1 MKCAINGFGRI
12 GRNFFRVLLEDAL
25 ARKKIELIA
34 INLGPKEDPATI
46 VHMIKYDTLMGSYKG
61 DVVFRDGKLYVAD
74 YVITVFAESEP
85 DNLPWQSL
93 GVEWVVEC
101 SGYFTQREQ
110 AERHLKAGAQ
120 AVLISAPAK
129 GEDVTIIPGVND
141 TDFIAGKHTIVS
153 LGSCTTNAFVP
164 TVKVLQDAFGI
175 ERGYMTTVHA
185 YTNTQVLLDVN
196 DEDPRRSR
204 AAALNIVPTDTGA
217 SKLIG
222 KLIPALVGRMGATS
236 VRVPVAKVSLID
248 LTFTSQKKLSVEA
261 INQAFMAAAER
272 GAMKGILAV
281 THEPLVSSDFS
292 GDNHSVIIDG
302 LMTDV
307 CNDYMGKVFGW
318 YDNEWGYS
326 VRMKD
331 FLLQR
336 V

>member
-12 GRNFFRVLLEDAL
+12 GRNFFRVLLEDAA
-25 ARKKIELIA
+25 ARKNIELVA
-34 INLGPKEDPATI
+34 INLGPNENPATI
-46 VHMIKYDTLMGSYKG
+46 VHMIKYDTLMGTYKG
-61 DVVFRDGKLYVAD
+61 EIAFRDGKLSVAD
-74 YVITVFAESEP
+74 YVITILTEADPEK
-85 DNLPWQSL
+85 LPWAAL
-93 GVEWVVEC
+93 GVDWVAEC
-101 SGYFTQREQ
+101 SGHFTKRDQ
-110 AERHLKAGAQ
+110 AERHLKAGAK

-141 TDFIAGKHTIVS
+141 ADFIAGKHTIVS

-164 TVKVLQDAFGI
+164 TVKVLHDVFGI

-196 DEDPRRSR
+196 DDDPRRSR

-222 KLIPALVGRMGATS
+222 KLIPALAGRIGATS

-248 LTFTSQKKLSVEA
+248 LTFTSSKKLSVEA
-261 INQAFMAAAER
+261 INQAFAAASER
-272 GAMKGILAV
+272 GAMKGVVAI
-281 THEPLVSSDFS
+281 THEPLVSSDFG
-292 GDNHSVIIDG
+292 GDSHSVIIDG

-318 YDNEWGYS
+318 YDNEWAYS

>member
-12 GRNFFRVLLEDAL
+12 GRNFFRVLLEDSA
-25 ARKKIELIA
+25 ARKKIELVA
-34 INLGPKEDPATI
+34 INLGPNEDPATI
-46 VHMIKYDTLMGSYKG
+46 VHMIKYDTLMGAYKG
-61 DVVFRDGKLYVAD
+61 EVSFRDGKLFVAD
-74 YVITVFAESEP
+74 YVITVLAESEP
-85 DNLPWQSL
+85 EKLPWKEL
-93 GVEWVVEC
+93 GVNWVAEC
-101 SGYFTQREQ
+101 SGYFTKREQ
-110 AERHLKAGAQ
+110 AQRHLNAGAK

-129 GEDVTIIPGVND
+129 NEDVTIIPGVND
-141 TDFIAGKHTIVS
+141 ADFIAGKHVIVS

-196 DEDPRRSR
+196 DDDPRRAR

-222 KLIPALVGRMGATS
+222 KLIPVLAGRIGATAI
-236 VRVPVAKVSLID
+236 RVPVAKVSLID
-248 LTFTSQKKLSVEA
+248 LTFTSTKKLSVEA
-261 INQAFMAAAER
+261 INQAFTAAAEQ
-272 GAMKGILAV
+272 GSMKGVVAI

-292 GDNHSVIIDG
+292 GDSHSVIIDG
-302 LMTDV
+302 QMTDV
-307 CNDYMGKVFGW
+307 CNDHMGKVFGW
-318 YDNEWGYS
+318 YDNEWAYS

>member
-12 GRNFFRVLLEDAL
+12 GRNFFRVLLEDAA
-25 ARKKIELIA
+25 ARKDIEVVA

-46 VHMIKYDTLMGSYKG
+46 VHMIKYDTLMGTYKG
-61 DVVFRDGKLYVAD
+61 DVSFRDGKLYVAG
-74 YVITVFAESEP
+74 YEIAVLAESEP
-85 DNLPWQSL
+85 EKLPWKAL
-93 GVEWVVEC
+93 GIDWVAEC
-101 SGYFTQREQ
+101 SGHFTKREQ
-110 AERHLKAGAQ
+110 AQRHLDAGAQ

-141 TDFIAGKHTIVS
+141 GDFVADKHTIVS

-164 TVKVLQDAFGI
+164 TVKVIQDAFGI

-222 KLIPALVGRMGATS
+222 KLIPALAGRIGATS

-248 LTFTSQKKLSVEA
+248 LTFTSSKKLSIQA
-261 INQAFMAAAER
+261 INQAFKVAAEH
-272 GAMKGILAV
+272 GAMQGVLAI

-292 GDNHSVIIDG
+292 GNSHSVIIDG

-307 CNDYMGKVFGW
+307 CNDHMGKVFGW

>member
-12 GRNFFRVLLEDAL
+12 GRNFFRVLLEDAA
-25 ARKKIELIA
+25 ARKEIELVA
-34 INLGPKEDPATI
+34 INLGPNEKPETI
-46 VHMIKYDTLMGSYKG
+46 VHMIKYDTLMGTYKG
-61 DVVFRDGKLYVAD
+61 EIIFHDGKLSVAD
-74 YVITVFAESEP
+74 YAITILTESDPEK
-85 DNLPWQSL
+85 LPWAAL
-93 GVEWVVEC
+93 GVEWVAEC
-101 SGYFTQREQ
+101 SGHFTKRDQ
-110 AERHLKAGAQ
+110 AERHLKAGAK

-129 GEDVTIIPGVND
+129 DEDVTIIPGVND
-141 TDFIAGKHTIVS
+141 ADFIAGKHTIVS

-164 TVKVLQDAFGI
+164 TVKVLHDAFGI

-196 DEDPRRSR
+196 DDDPRRSR

-222 KLIPALVGRMGATS
+222 KLIPALAGRIGATS

-248 LTFTSQKKLSVEA
+248 LTFTSPKKLSVEA
-261 INQAFMAAAER
+261 INKAFADAAASS
-272 GAMKGILAV
+272 AMKGVVAI
-281 THEPLVSSDFS
+281 TYEPLVSSDFS
-292 GDNHSVIIDG
+292 GNSHSVIIDG

-307 CNDYMGKVFGW
+307 CSDHMGKVFGW
-318 YDNEWGYS
+318 YDNEWAYS

>member
-12 GRNFFRVLLEDAL
+12 GRNFFRVLLEDAA
-25 ARKKIELIA
+25 ARKDIEVVA
-34 INLGPKEDPATI
+34 INLGPKENPATI
-46 VHMIKYDTLMGSYKG
+46 VHMIKYDTLMGTYKG
-61 DVVFRDGKLYVAD
+61 DVSFRDGKVYVAG
-74 YVITVFAESEP
+74 YVITVCAESEP
-85 DNLPWQSL
+85 EKLPWKAL
-93 GVEWVVEC
+93 GIDWVAEC
-101 SGYFTQREQ
+101 SGHFTSREQ
-110 AERHLKAGAQ
+110 AQRHVAAGAK

-141 TDFIAGKHTIVS
+141 NDFVVGTHTIVS

-164 TVKVLQDAFGI
+164 TVKVIQDVFGI
-175 ERGYMTTVHA
+175 ECGYMTTVHA

-222 KLIPALVGRMGATS
+222 KLFPALAGRMGATS

-248 LTFTSQKKLSVEA
+248 LTFTSSKKLSIEA
-261 INQAFMAAAER
+261 INKAFADAAEQ
-272 GAMKGILAV
+272 GVMKGVVSI

-292 GDNHSVIIDG
+292 GDSHSVIIDG

-307 CNDYMGKVFGW
+307 CNDHMGKVFGW

>member
-12 GRNFFRVLLEDAL
+12 GRNFFRVLLEDAA
-25 ARKKIELIA
+25 ARKKLELVA
-34 INLGPKEDPATI
+34 INLGPHEDPASI
-46 VHMIKYDTLMGSYKG
+46 VHRVKYDTLMGTYKG
-61 DVVFRDGKLYVAD
+61 EMVFRDGKLYVAD
-74 YVITVFAESEP
+74 YVIAILAEAEP
-85 DNLPWQSL
+85 EKLPWKAL
-93 GVEWVVEC
+93 GVDWVAEC
-101 SGYFTQREQ
+101 SGHFTKRDQ
-110 AERHLKAGAQ
+110 AERHLRAGAK

-129 GEDVTIIPGVND
+129 DEDVTIILGVND
-141 TDFIAGKHTIVS
+141 GDFKAGTHTIVS

-164 TVKVLQDAFGI
+164 TVKVIQDAFGI
-175 ERGYMTTVHA
+175 EQGYMTTVHA

-196 DEDPRRSR
+196 NDDPRRAR
-204 AAALNIVPTDTGA
+204 AAALNIVPTETGA

-222 KLIPALVGRMGATS
+222 KLMPALVGRMGATS
-236 VRVPVAKVSLID
+236 IRVPVAKVSLID
-248 LTFTSQKKLSVEA
+248 LTFVSSKKLSIESINEA
-261 INQAFMAAAER
+261 FAVAAKQ
-272 GAMKGILAV
+272 GAMKNIVAI

-307 CNDYMGKVFGW
+307 CNEHMGKVFGW